1 MLQYFVVFVASGV
14 ALVHNHYNALIV
26 RPGNDLSVAQT
37 IDGLKVDG
45 KPEPQLDGNGNSPHD
60 VEAEAWSDLDASGP
74 PPDCPVASD
83 DNSDAKGGAGVS
95 PPANIDWGLACEGSG
110 GR

>member
-1 MLQYFVVFVASGV
+1 MLQYFVGFVASGA
-14 ALVHNHYNALIV
+14 ALFHNCYDALIV
-26 RPGNDLSVAQT
+26 QLGNDLSVAQT

-45 KPEPQLDGNGNSPHD
+45 KPEPQLDSNSFSPCD

-74 PPDCPVASD
+74 LQDFPVASD
-83 DNSDAKGGAGVS
+83 DNFDAKGGAGVS
-95 PPANIDWGLACEGSG
+95 PPADIDWGLASEGYG